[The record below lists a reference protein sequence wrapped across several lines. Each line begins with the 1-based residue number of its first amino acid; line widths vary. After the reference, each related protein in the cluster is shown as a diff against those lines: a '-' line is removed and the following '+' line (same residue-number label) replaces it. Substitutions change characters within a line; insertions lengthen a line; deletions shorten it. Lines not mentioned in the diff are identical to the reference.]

1 MSRVAL
7 SSFFG
12 FANVTNKTFSAK
24 KALFA
29 MSFGVNHPSLI
40 LDILLESVQNNYRN
54 VVTQHKIT

>member
-1 MSRVAL
+1 
-7 SSFFG
+7 
-12 FANVTNKTFSAK
+12 
-24 KALFA
+24 